1 MKPEYI
7 WSLLTLACL
16 AGLAGLGF
24 GLFVRLRTRRL
35 LQRIENML
43 ESALAGDFRESDFD
57 ETQLSKLESMLF
69 RFLSAGAT
77 SEKNL
82 LQEKERIS
90 ALVSDISH
98 QTKTPVANIRLY
110 TELLEERSGLP
121 PEAAEMTA
129 QIRFQSEKLE
139 FLIQSLVK
147 ASRLENGIVSVKPV
161 RQDCTVLLTEL
172 CRIYG
177 PLAERKSIDLQNG
190 ASGSHMA
197 AFDYKWTLEAA
208 GNIVD
213 NAIKYTPAGGTV
225 RLDLT
230 EYELFL
236 CITVTD
242 TGIGITEAELPR
254 LFERFYRSP
263 QNARIQGV
271 GLGLYLTREIVTQEG
286 GYIRVRAAE
295 TGGSE
300 FSVFL
305 KK

>member
-16 AGLAGLGF
+16 AGLGGLGF

-110 TELLEERSGLP
+110 TELLE
-121 PEAAEMTA
+121 
-129 QIRFQSEKLE
+129 
-139 FLIQSLVK
+139 
-147 ASRLENGIVSVKPV
+147 
-161 RQDCTVLLTEL
+161 
-172 CRIYG
+172 
-177 PLAERKSIDLQNG
+177 
-190 ASGSHMA
+190 
-197 AFDYKWTLEAA
+197 
-208 GNIVD
+208 
-213 NAIKYTPAGGTV
+213 
-225 RLDLT
+225 
-230 EYELFL
+230 
-236 CITVTD
+236 
-242 TGIGITEAELPR
+242 
-254 LFERFYRSP
+254 
-263 QNARIQGV
+263 
-271 GLGLYLTREIVTQEG
+271 
-286 GYIRVRAAE
+286 
-295 TGGSE
+295 
-300 FSVFL
+300 
-305 KK
+305 

>member
-1 MKPEYI
+1 MKPEHLWI
-7 WSLLTLACL
+7 LLTLACL
-16 AGLAGLGF
+16 AGLGGVGF
-24 GLFVRLRTRRL
+24 GLYIRLGMRRL
-35 LQRIENML
+35 LQRLENML

-57 ETQLSKLESMLF
+57 ESQLSKLESMLF
-69 RFLSAGAT
+69 RFLSAGAA

-82 LQEKERIS
+82 LREKERIS

-110 TELLEERSGLP
+110 TELLEEHAGLP

-147 ASRLENGIVSVKPV
+147 ASRLENGIVAVKPV
-161 RQDCTVLLTEL
+161 RQDCTVLLAEL

-177 PLAERKSIDLQNG
+177 PLAERKSVVLQNS
-190 ASGSHMA
+190 AAGSHLA
-197 AFDYKWTLEAA
+197 SFDYKWTLEAV

-213 NAIKYTPAGGTV
+213 NAVKYTPAGGTV

-236 CITVTD
+236 CISITD
-242 TGIGITEAELPR
+242 TGIGIAETELPR
-254 LFERFYRSP
+254 LFERFYRSA
-263 QNARIQGV
+263 QNAHVQGV
-271 GLGLYLTREIVTQEG
+271 GLGLYLAREIITQEG
-286 GYIRVRAAE
+286 GYIRARSAE
-295 TGGSE
+295 TGGTE